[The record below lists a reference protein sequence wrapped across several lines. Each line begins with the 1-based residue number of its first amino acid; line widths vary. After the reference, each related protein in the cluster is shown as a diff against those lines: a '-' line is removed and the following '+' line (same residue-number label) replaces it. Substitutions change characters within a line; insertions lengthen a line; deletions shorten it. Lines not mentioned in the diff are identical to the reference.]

1 MSETLAPTN
10 PETEKGYENE
20 LVAGFAELADL
31 SVDVLKRSR
40 EEHRVAYEATGDSS
54 SVFTGVSL
62 EDIEGFM
69 ARRNPD
75 ADIEEIQ
82 VKAAQ
87 LFNRIAMETHDMP
100 EPDDLSH
107 LDTSSHTARM
117 DESDVLAYAIA
128 HAKDHMENIDTDS
141 TSSSLE
147 EDKIAN
153 FTNTV
158 GRDEKYHHDDIKK
171 RMLKMGF
178 ARNASKYPNV
188 PDYIQTLQP
197 LLKNE

>member
-31 SVDVLKRSR
+31 SVDVLERSR
-40 EEHRVAYEATGDSS
+40 EEHQAAFEATGDSS
-54 SVFTGVSL
+54 TVFSGVSL

-69 ARRNPD
+69 ARRNPGVNT
-75 ADIEEIQ
+75 EEIQ

-100 EPDDLSH
+100 QPDDLSR
-107 LDTSSHTARM
+107 LDTSSRTARM
-117 DESDVLAYAIA
+117 KESDVLAYAIA
-128 HAKDHMENIDTDS
+128 HAQDHMENMATDS
-141 TSSSLE
+141 TSGELE

-153 FTNTV
+153 FTAKLD
-158 GRDEKYHHDDIKK
+158 GDEDFKKYHHDDIKH
-171 RMLKMGF
+171 RMQKMGF
-178 ARNASKYPNV
+178 RRNASKYPNV
-188 PDYIQTLQP
+188 PDYI
-197 LLKNE
+197 